1 MSGSVLAFQT
11 QLASIMDVLVRN
23 TVCEITR
30 LYEDSY
36 MNFQSIIAQHE
47 EENASLKMKLQE
59 SEKALML
66 QSQRE
71 SRKNGAE
78 SQENLGHSDPLIKQE
93 DPDVDMKIDMFCAVC
108 GKTAE
113 SEPPFCDMCRRTV
126 SFPAQSLEVEQ
137 SHRDGSVG
145 KNIDFSEESD
155 LMFDTEAFPRMFDSK
170 PDLCYGVKDA
180 RGGSS
185 VTPIT
190 PVVPMV
196 IGSCPDVP
204 VIPSASQSG
213 PSRGGKRS
221 SAKRPRPVPEVDN
234 MAAEAKELVQ
244 AILARRPDGERVVKE
259 YRAKGTLTDTT
270 RRHLINI
277 LVAHMTETQGRIP
290 PKNIRE
296 LYALGIVTLFPSL
309 KDPFSKK
316 RLRKF
321 AVCSGLW
328 CVAQYFSCYHGL
340 LKFGKEHFYDV
351 QNGTGYLAWRLKTV
365 QRKTFHRS
373 GGEQKPTVSRGPNF
387 ERHTQLGQQL
397 QGEVCEEAILY
408 MAECT
413 DQEQVFLKM
422 RETFQYRQQLV
433 HDPQKTGTVLAT
445 FPRLLDTKG
454 LVNQDF
460 TLLFGLE
467 TSCKLLENWDSCFKT
482 KVIKEAK
489 SLTQSPDL
497 HNLLKCAEYEPSSE
511 QDVPEVLGWDSDMA
525 SVLLL
530 VHLLPPPP
538 GGRKSAK
545 ISAREAVDRV
555 VQFYKNRMASR
566 QCRGPTAA
574 IFGGGGLSAG
584 PDPEL
589 LRGLGP
595 PPAPLPGQLLPGA
608 FDELFKA
615 HFVFGLSYDEA
626 LSSVYTFLQTTVY
639 NIDVGSVKE
648 SPRVKELRARLLNN
662 C

>member
-1 MSGSVLAFQT
+1 MSASVLAFQT
-11 QLASIMDVLVRN
+11 QLASVMDVLVRN

-30 LYEDSY
+30 LYEDSLV
-36 MNFQSIIAQHE
+36 NFQSIIVQHE
-47 EENASLKMKLQE
+47 EENASLKMKLQQ
-59 SEKALML
+59 SEKALAL

-71 SRKNGAE
+71 SRKIGAE
-78 SQENLGHSDPLIKQE
+78 CQENLVHSDTLIKQE
-93 DPDVDMKIDMFCAVC
+93 EPEGEVKIDMFCAVC
-108 GKTAE
+108 GKAAE
-113 SEPPFCDMCRRTV
+113 SEPPFCDACRKTV
-126 SFPAQSLEVEQ
+126 SFQPQSPEGSPGVEG
-137 SHRDGSVG
+137 SHQDESAGKSV
-145 KNIDFSEESD
+145 DFSEETE
-155 LMFDTEAFPRMFDSK
+155 LNMFDTEAFPGLFDKGDS
-170 PDLCYGVKDA
+170 CFSAKDVG
-180 RGGSS
+180 GGSAF
-185 VTPIT
+185 TPIS
-190 PVVPMV
+190 PMVPMV
-196 IGSCPDVP
+196 ISSYPEVP
-204 VIPSASQSG
+204 VMPSVSQSG
-213 PSRGGKRS
+213 PSRTGRR
-221 SAKRPRPVPEVDN
+221 SAKRPRPSPEVED
-234 MAAEAKELVQ
+234 MAAEARELVR
-244 AILARRPDGERVVKE
+244 AVLARRPDGERVVKE
-259 YRAKGTLTDTT
+259 YRINGTLTDTT

-290 PKNIRE
+290 PKNVRE

-316 RLRKF
+316 
-321 AVCSGLW
+321 G
-328 CVAQYFSCYHGL
+328 Y
-340 LKFGKEHFYDV
+340 EHFYDG

-365 QRKTFHRS
+365 QRKTFHRT
-373 GGEQKPTVSRGPNF
+373 GGEQKPIVSRGPNF
-387 ERHTQLGQQL
+387 ERQTQLGEQL
-397 QGEVCEEAILY
+397 QGDVCKEAVSY
-408 MAECT
+408 MAQCT

-433 HDPQKTGTVLAT
+433 HDPQKTDNVLST
-445 FPRLLDTKG
+445 FPRFLDTKG

-467 TSCKLLENWDSCFKT
+467 TACKLLENWDNSFKA
-482 KVIKEAK
+482 KVIKEAR
-489 SLTQSPDL
+489 SLTQSADL
-497 HNLLKCAEYEPSSE
+497 CNLLKCAEYEPSSD

-555 VQFYKNRMASR
+555 VQFYKSR
-566 QCRGPTAA
+566 TEWRP
-574 IFGGGGLSAG
+574 GGM
-584 PDPEL
+584 E
-589 LRGLGP
+589 
-595 PPAPLPGQLLPGA
+595 GQRQPYLVAVGSRRDQIESFYLALDCHLIPCQANCSLGA

-648 SPRVKELRARLLNN
+648 SPRVKELRARMLNN

>member
-1 MSGSVLAFQT
+1 MSASVLAFQT

-23 TVCEITR
+23 TVCDVTR
-30 LYEDSY
+30 LYEDSLV
-36 MNFQSIIAQHE
+36 NFQSIIAQRE
-47 EENASLKMKLQE
+47 DENASLKMKLQQ
-59 SEKALML
+59 SEKALAL

-71 SRKNGAE
+71 SRKNVAE
-78 SQENLGHSDPLIKQE
+78 SQENFVHSGPLIKQE
-93 DPDVDMKIDMFCAVC
+93 DPDAEVKIDMFCAVC
-108 GKTAE
+108 GKAAE
-113 SEPPFCDMCRRTV
+113 SEPPFCDACRKTV
-126 SFPAQSLEVEQ
+126 SFPSQSPEGSPGQER
-137 SHRDGSVG
+137 SHQEGPVG
-145 KNIDFSEESD
+145 KSVDFSEESD
-155 LMFDTEAFPRMFDSK
+155 LNMFDTEAFTGLFDSK
-170 PDLCYGVKDA
+170 TDSCFSAKDVS
-180 RGGSS
+180 GGSAL
-185 VTPIT
+185 TPIS
-190 PVVPMV
+190 PMVPMV
-196 IGSCPDVP
+196 INSYPEVP
-204 VIPSASQSG
+204 VMPSVSQSG
-213 PSRGGKRS
+213 PSRTGRR
-221 SAKRPRPVPEVDN
+221 SAKRPRPVPEIED
-234 MAAEAKELVQ
+234 MATEARELVR
-244 AILARRPDGERVVKE
+244 AVLARRPDGERVVKE
-259 YRAKGTLTDTT
+259 YRINGTLTDTT

-290 PKNIRE
+290 PKNVRE

-316 RLRKF
+316 
-321 AVCSGLW
+321 G
-328 CVAQYFSCYHGL
+328 Y
-340 LKFGKEHFYDV
+340 EHFYDG

-373 GGEQKPTVSRGPNF
+373 GGEQKPIVSRGPNF
-387 ERHTQLGQQL
+387 ERQTQLGEQL
-397 QGEVCEEAILY
+397 QGEVCKEAISY
-408 MAECT
+408 MAQCT

-422 RETFQYRQQLV
+422 RETFQHRQQLV
-433 HDPQKTGTVLAT
+433 HDPQKCGAVLAT
-445 FPRLLDTKG
+445 FPRFLDTKG

-467 TSCKLLENWDSCFKT
+467 TACKLLENWDSSFKA
-482 KVIKEAK
+482 KVMREARC
-489 SLTQSPDL
+489 LTQSADL
-497 HNLLKCAEYEPSSE
+497 CNLLKCAEYEPVSD

-555 VQFYKNRMASR
+555 VQFYKSR
-566 QCRGPTAA
+566 TEWHPGGVEGPRQPYLVAVGSRRDQIESFFLA
-574 IFGGGGLSAG
+574 LDRHLIPCQANCSL
-584 PDPEL
+584 
-589 LRGLGP
+589 
-595 PPAPLPGQLLPGA
+595 GA

-648 SPRVKELRARLLNN
+648 SPRVKELRARMLNN

>member
-47 EENASLKMKLQE
+47 EENASLKMKLQQ

-71 SRKNGAE
+71 SRKNE
-78 SQENLGHSDPLIKQE
+78 SQENLVHSDPLIKQE

-316 RLRKF
+316 
-321 AVCSGLW
+321 G
-328 CVAQYFSCYHGL
+328 Y
-340 LKFGKEHFYDV
+340 EHFYDV

-433 HDPQKTGTVLAT
+433 HDPQKTGTVLTT
-445 FPRLLDTKG
+445 FSRLLDTKG

-555 VQFYKNRMASR
+555 VQFHKSR
-566 QCRGPTAA
+566 TEWRPGSAEGQRQPYLVAVGCRRDQIQSFYVA
-574 IFGGGGLSAG
+574 L
-584 PDPEL
+584 DHH
-589 LRGLGP
+589 
-595 PPAPLPGQLLPGA
+595 LLPCQANCSLGA